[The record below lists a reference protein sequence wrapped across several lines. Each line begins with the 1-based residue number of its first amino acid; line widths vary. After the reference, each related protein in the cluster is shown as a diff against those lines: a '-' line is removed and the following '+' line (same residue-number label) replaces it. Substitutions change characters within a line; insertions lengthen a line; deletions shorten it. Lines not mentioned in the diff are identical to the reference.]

1 MRYVDE
7 LKRSASGSRAV
18 WGRNRR
24 RRKYLREN
32 AKKLSAA
39 ACASDPV
46 AALEALGDLCEA
58 EAQTPGRRVRARD
71 KAELAEMLM
80 RACRQLAQGK
90 DPAPV
95 TRAPR

>member
-7 LKRSASGSRAV
+7 LKQSASQSSAAR
-18 WGRNRR
+18 GRNRR

-32 AKKLSAA
+32 AKELTAA

-46 AALEALGDLCEA
+46 AALKALGDLREA
-58 EAQTPGRRVRARD
+58 EAQTPGRRVRAQE
-71 KAELAEMLM
+71 KTLMAEALM

-90 DPAPV
+90 DPGPI
-95 TRAPR
+95 PRPG